1 MKTMFCFFLTA
12 VFSFEAIAFAQDV
25 PGNSPSISNPFDE
38 NPMGGGM
45 GGFGGMG
52 DMYGSGDMGMG
63 MSGGMGM
70 GMGGMDYGMEAAPTS
85 DDLFRFRL
93 KNAIKRIGAAKSE
106 QEKATLMQYTEKG
119 LADHYDEMVVRRRKD
134 LERLKKSLAQLET
147 DLSRREAAKERV
159 VKLQLQSAILASEG
173 LLDLKSLQPEGDGMG
188 ESSGYGGMG
197 MGMGPGN

>member
-1 MKTMFCFFLTA
+1 MTMKTMFCFFLTA
-12 VFSFEAIAFAQDV
+12 VFSFEAIAFAQGV

-52 DMYGSGDMGMG
+52 AMYGDGDMGMG
-63 MSGGMGM
+63 M
-70 GMGGMDYGMEAAPTS
+70 EAAPAS
-85 DDLFRFRL
+85 EDVFRFRL
-93 KNAIKRIGAAKSE
+93 KSAIKRIGAAKSE

-119 LADHYDEMVVRRRKD
+119 LADHYDEMIVRRRKD

-147 DLSRREAAKERV
+147 DLGRREAAKERV

-188 ESSGYGGMG
+188 ESSDYGG

>member
-1 MKTMFCFFLTA
+1 MTMKTMFCFFLTA
-12 VFSFEAIAFAQDV
+12 VFSFEAIAFAQGV

-52 DMYGSGDMGMG
+52 AMYGDGDMGMG
-63 MSGGMGM
+63 MEMDMG
-70 GMGGMDYGMEAAPTS
+70 GGMDMGMGMEAAPAS
-85 DDLFRFRL
+85 EDVFRFRL
-93 KNAIKRIGAAKSE
+93 KSAIKRIGAAKSE

-119 LADHYDEMVVRRRKD
+119 LADHYDEMIVRRRKD

-147 DLSRREAAKERV
+147 DLGRREAAKERV

-188 ESSGYGGMG
+188 ESSDYGG